1 MKTYSPYNA
10 LAAVTEDEFFDA
22 ASYTSG
28 NPEESQIK
36 EMLPE

>member
-10 LAAVTEDEFFDA
+10 LAAPTADEH
-22 ASYTSG
+22 G
-28 NPEESQIK
+28 EKGPEESQIK